1 MLQDLIDLLSPHFE
15 TISERRALLR
25 QTLGMRSPLLNQIDY
40 EGSTHEFLVNVLAT
54 LTRDG
59 ESLDALIDIVKELV
73 GDDQAQK
80 LEALRPTL
88 HEWAASGASLD
99 AFESKTSPLHAETT
113 KPILISYSRQDREAV
128 LTLYADLQRLGFTL
142 WRDLHDIQLPFKH
155 RSRQ

>member
-40 EGSTHEFLVNVLAT
+40 EGSTHKFLVNMLAT
-54 LTRDG
+54 LARDG

-88 HEWAASGASLD
+88 HEWVTSGASKT
-99 AFESKTSPLHAETT
+99 AFDISLHAETT
-113 KPILISYSRQDREAV
+113 KPILISYSRRDREAV

-142 WRDLHDIQLPFKH
+142 WRDLHDIQLSFKH